1 MWTHKTTEKRRA
13 SLKAKRAAARAIYKY
28 NATATEKE
36 LVFPVPRKFSLERTS
51 ERRQAVEKIKGINLT
66 QLKSNLLP
74 SNAHIMSRFLR
85 RGAVGVFSLRGIV
98 WALCQQKWLFF
109 WESKHDD
116 ANGRQ
121 GKTNPF
127 GQVCLFEG
135 SVIICLTDFFFH
147 SL

>member
-1 MWTHKTTEKRRA
+1 MPFINITPPQRKKSWFSRFR
-13 SLKAKRAAARAIYKY
+13 
-28 NATATEKE
+28 
-36 LVFPVPRKFSLERTS
+36 VKFSLERTS

-109 WESKHDD
+109 WESKHGD
-116 ANGRQ
+116 ANGRP

-127 GQVCLFEG
+127 GQVSLFEG
-135 SVIICLTDFFFH
+135 SVIICLTDYFFLFFIPFKKYIKNPF
-147 SL
+147 LFL